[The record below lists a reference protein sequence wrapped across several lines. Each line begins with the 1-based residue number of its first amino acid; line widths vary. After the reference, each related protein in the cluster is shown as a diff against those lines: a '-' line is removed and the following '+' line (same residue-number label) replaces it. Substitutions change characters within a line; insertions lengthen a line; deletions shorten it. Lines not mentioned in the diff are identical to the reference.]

1 MNGVG
6 SDVEDSEAHAPIVAA
21 AWAPAARRRVTRAE
35 RQQARCAASP
45 HDYDGAVPAEPI
57 AAPTAA
63 EQQSLSLYTQ
73 IGRDDWSR
81 MAAGVDQPLSENE
94 IVQLRGLGDMLDPRE
109 VREVYLPL
117 SKLLSLHA
125 SSIRRLGADR
135 SSFLGEPDSTTP
147 FVVGVAGSVAVGK
160 STIARL
166 LRELMSRWPG
176 TPRVEL
182 VTTDGFLYPNAELER
197 RGLMDRKGFPESY
210 DRRALVDFLTEVK
223 SGAPEVRAPFYSHM
237 RYDIVPDA
245 TIVVRRPDVVIVEGL
260 NVLQPP
266 PAPNDVAVSDLFDF
280 SIYVDADPEDIW
292 GWYLDRF
299 LALKRGAFSNPSS
312 FFNVFADI
320 SDEEATSRARGFWES
335 INLPNLVE
343 NVEPTRHRASLVLRK
358 GPRHTVESVLL
369 RKL

>member
-1 MNGVG
+1 MDAVTTA
-6 SDVEDSEAHAPIVAA
+6 DTTAPL
-21 AWAPAARRRVTRAE
+21 
-35 RQQARCAASP
+35 SP
-45 HDYDGAVPAEPI
+45 YRE
-57 AAPTAA
+57 
-63 EQQSLSLYTQ
+63 
-73 IGRDDWSR
+73 IGREEWAR
-81 MAAGVDQPLSENE
+81 LAAGLDQPLSETE
-94 IVQLRGLGDMLDPRE
+94 VVELRGIGDRLDLTE

-117 SKLLSLHA
+117 SRLLSLYA
-125 SSIRRLGADR
+125 TATKQLGAAT
-135 SSFLGEPDSTTP
+135 STFLDEEDVTTP

-210 DRRALVDFLTEVK
+210 DRRALLEFLTEVK
-223 SGAPEVRAPFYSHM
+223 SGATEVRAPFYSHM

-245 TIVVRRPDVVIVEGL
+245 RVVVRRPDVVIVEGL

-280 SIYVDADPEDIW
+280 SIFVDADTSHIEK
-292 GWYLDRF
+292 WYVDRF
-299 LALKRGAFSNPSS
+299 LALRQGAFANPSS
-312 FFNVFADI
+312 YFNVFAHLTDAEARATAMGYWNDI
-320 SDEEATSRARGFWES
+320 
-335 INLPNLVE
+335 NMPNLVE
-343 NVEPTRHRASLVLRK
+343 NVMPTRHRATLVLNK
-358 GPRHTVESVLL
+358 GADHNVESVLL